1 MSEQLTPPHSSR
13 PLGYL
18 EKDDK
23 AERRIDDS
31 TAELPAIDQHFPT
44 KEYLFIPIPTHLR
57 YNPAKPFKFS
67 YATIVLYAFTTMI
80 IVANLYYCQPLL
92 IEMSQSF
99 GVSYER
105 VSRIPT
111 LLQAGQ
117 VMLPILDL
125 FILTLSRYAVGLL
138 LICPLGDIVRR
149 RQLILFLVLVTLLL
163 TIGLAVTTDVVIFET
178 LSSLMGLLNVAAQIL
193 VPLVAEIAPPDQRA
207 FAFSIVLTGLMFGIL
222 VARVI
227 AGIIGQ
233 FIVWRIVYYTAF
245 GAQCLA
251 FLCLHFILPDYP
263 AKNGDLPYWK
273 IHWSMAKLAVTEP
286 IAVQVILIN
295 LGASACF
302 AYFWVTLTFLLGA
315 SPYNYSTL
323 EIGLFGFIG
332 MAGVAG
338 GPLSGRLIDRM
349 HPWHALLIATTLLLV
364 FQAVQTAAGGIHI
377 SAVIVACFGLDFM
390 QQVQNVGLVIMIFS
404 ISKAA
409 ISRLNA
415 IYMISF
421 YVGQMIGTAVGT
433 SLFVRYGWRA
443 AAIFG
448 MAMYVM
454 QIIVLLLRG
463 PHCRQY
469 TWFGYEGGLSFQKV
483 TETTTTTESVEAS
496 LTVEAKA

>member
-1 MSEQLTPPHSSR
+1 MSEKSMQSSR
-13 PLGYL
+13 SL
-18 EKDDK
+18 EKTDK
-23 AERRIDDS
+23 AERPTDDL
-31 TAELPAIDQHFPT
+31 TVDLPATNQQLPT
-44 KEYLFIPIPTHLR
+44 KEFIFIPIPIYLR
-57 YNPAKPFKFS
+57 YSPAKPFKFS
-67 YATIVLYAFTTMI
+67 YATTVLYAFTTMI
-80 IVANLYYCQPLL
+80 IVANIYYCQPLL

-111 LLQAGQ
+111 FLQAG
-117 VMLPILDL
+117 
-125 FILTLSRYAVGLL
+125 YAVGLL

-149 RQLILFLVLVTLLL
+149 RQLILSLVLVTLLL

-233 FIVWRIVYYTAF
+233 FIMWRIVYYTAF

-251 FLCLHFILPDYP
+251 FLCLYFILPDYP
-263 AKNGDLPYWK
+263 AKNNDLPYWK

-286 IAVQVILIN
+286 VAVQVILVN

-302 AYFWVTLTFLLGA
+302 AYFWVTLTFLLGG

-338 GPLSGRLIDRM
+338 GPLSGRLIDRI
-349 HPWHALLIATTLLLV
+349 HPWHALLFATTLLLF
-364 FQAVQTAAGGIHI
+364 FQAVQTVAGGIHI
-377 SAVIVACFGLDFM
+377 SAVIVACFGLDFL

-404 ISKAA
+404 ISKTA

-433 SLFVRYGWRA
+433 KLFVQYGWRA

-454 QIIVLLLRG
+454 QIIALLLRG

-469 TWFGYEGGLSFQKV
+469 TWFGYEGGLSFKKV
-483 TETTTTTESVEAS
+483 IETTTTTESVEAS
-496 LTVEAKA
+496 ITVEMKA